1 VLGFAYGLLARLLA
15 GAGRGGDLFGVMTLA
30 FVTFVP
36 MVLGFL
42 TVRVHPQPSWPYRL
56 FAPWL
61 PGSAMLLACMA
72 LGLEGAVCILMGL
85 PFVYIFGTVGG
96 VLGGWRALRGRGPS
110 VAVAILPLVIG
121 PIEHRVPAADDLQR
135 VETSIMIHAPAA
147 AVWAQVVEVPTI
159 RAGETRPALF
169 TQLGFPRPLNATLD
183 HPGIGGR
190 RYARFEHGV
199 LFIETITHWEPER
212 HLRFTIDAQTDSIP
226 PTTLDEHVTIG
237 GPYFDVLTGDYR
249 LEPLADGTVR
259 LHLTSELRL
268 STHFNLYAQP
278 WVDAI
283 MRSIQRNILEVLKAR
298 AERGAGAGAWEPRAD
313 PRAQPRRRPHS
324 AHARLLQRRE
334 PGSPEPNTTC
344 AAAHPILHRMIGS
357 AYGRATTLLRNR
369 PGRNA
374 GRPRPARQG
383 P

>member
-1 VLGFAYGLLARLLA
+1 MPEALARSRWTYKHPLIAGAVLGLAYGLCARMLADF
-15 GAGRGGDLFGVMTLA
+15 GRGGDFFGVMTLA

-42 TVRVHPQPSWPYRL
+42 TVRVHPEPSWPYRL

-61 PGSAMLLACMA
+61 PGSAMLLACLL
-72 LGLEGAVCILMGL
+72 LGWEGSVCVLIGL
-85 PFVYIFGTVGG
+85 PFVFIFGTVGG

-110 VAVAILPLVIG
+110 VAMAFLPLAIG
-121 PIEHRVPAADDLQR
+121 PLEHHVPAADDLRR
-135 VETSIMIHAPAA
+135 VETSIVIHAAPAA
-147 AVWAQVVEVPTI
+147 VWGQVVEVPTI
-159 RAGETRPALF
+159 RAEETKPALF

-183 HPGIGGR
+183 HPGVGGR

-199 LFIETITHWEPER
+199 LFIETITHWEPEQ

-249 LEPLADGTVR
+249 LEPLAGGTVR
-259 LHLTSELRL
+259 LHLTSEMRL
-268 STHFNLYAQP
+268 STHFNLYART

-298 AERGAGAGAWEPRAD
+298 AERSAGAGA
-313 PRAQPRRRPHS
+313 S
-324 AHARLLQRRE
+324 
-334 PGSPEPNTTC
+334 G
-344 AAAHPILHRMIGS
+344 
-357 AYGRATTLLRNR
+357 
-369 PGRNA
+369 
-374 GRPRPARQG
+374 
-383 P
+383 